1 MKKTQTLLA
10 IATLAVGPVLLAQSP
25 PAQQAPSNYAP
36 SGPSPLGPGDPAW
49 RGDTVQ
55 SGTPPP
61 DTGGLDQARINKPL
75 SDEWTSYSGDLTG
88 KRFSSLKQVNKDTVK
103 YLSLKWITPLVQGC
117 GPTGTGAGAGPVGA
131 GAGGGGGRGGG
142 GGGANHPIVTGGF
155 GNGDA
160 NQCGPAR
167 LGGGILM
174 VGDRLY

>member
-1 MKKTQTLLA
+1 MLKKLLV
-10 IATLAVGPVLLAQSP
+10 IATVVAASALLV
-25 PAQQAPSNYAP
+25 AQQQPQNPNYAP
-36 SGPSPLGPGDPAW
+36 SGPSPLGPGDPDW
-49 RGDTVQ
+49 RGETVQ

-75 SDEWTSYSGDLTG
+75 SDERTSYSGDLTG

-117 GPTGTGAGAGPVGA
+117 GPTGTGAGAGPGGA
-131 GAGGGGGRGGG
+131 GAGGGGGGRGGG
-142 GGGANHPIVTGGF
+142 GGGANYPIVTGGF

-174 VGDRLY
+174 VGDR